1 MENRQ
6 EKKWGPFAFMGALL
20 SIASIFL
27 HEYLAMGFAFA
38 GVLIGLYALKKRH
51 ERLAAIGPCVGG
63 IVLIMI
69 NLFNMGIIPSKIKQ
83 DVTHLV
89 RSVEGSIR
97 VFDRLQDDGSGKS
110 ELLEEIRRTLQTAR
124 NVNIQRMDQYLH
136 GFAEHFGNEFIGGL
150 ELLDRGYANDDRE
163 SLIKGGMLLDAWSA
177 WYNRRHDELKR
188 IRNMT
193 PSVFHMM
200 RMLLGG

>member
-6 EKKWGPFAFMGALL
+6 DKKWGPFAIIGALL

-38 GVLIGLYALKKRH
+38 GVLMGLYALRKKH
-51 ERLAAIGPCVGG
+51 ERLSAIGPCVGG

-69 NLFNMGIIPSKIKQ
+69 NLFNMGIIPSTTKQ
-83 DVTHLV
+83 DVTHLI

-97 VFDRLQDDGSGKS
+97 VFDRLRNDGSNTS
-110 ELLEEIRRTLQTAR
+110 ELREEIRRTLQTAR
-124 NVNIQRMDQYLH
+124 NVNIQRMDHYLH
-136 GFAEHFGNEFIGGL
+136 GFAEHFGKEFIGGL
-150 ELLDRGYANDDRE
+150 ELLDHGYANDDGE

-177 WYNRRHDELKR
+177 WYNRQHEELRR

-193 PSVFHMM
+193 PSVFHMT